1 MHNTDLL
8 ITLLTFVVAS
18 FLLVTNYVK
27 GDQVALLIILV
38 LMTTGVLSIPE
49 ALSGFS
55 NPVVVIITAMF
66 IISEAVVFTGIA
78 QRLGEKIIEHGG
90 TNEAKLMTLLMAASC
105 FVGSFMSS
113 TATVAIFVPVAIAV
127 AHKAHLNHRRL
138 LMPLAVGSLISGMMT
153 LVATSPNIVVN
164 NALSAQGLEKLS
176 FFSFTP
182 IGVSVLIVSIF
193 FMIVIGRRLLD
204 KKMHVPQKIDGRT
217 ISDLIQHYKM
227 QQDIYLLMV
236 PPDSKMADR
245 AFIRLQLRKNYHVKM
260 IGLQT
265 FVKGR
270 REISVVRPE
279 TVIKAGDVLVIV
291 SRPEHIDKFISAFK
305 LQRKAITTDGETLKA
320 FFQVIGAA
328 EVMLTP
334 DSNLIGKSVKEIS
347 FQTLFRCMVLG
358 IRRRG
363 ETITEN
369 ITDLPL
375 QFGDVLLVSGAWVD
389 ILKLKDFRD
398 QYLLL
403 TIPHDLR
410 EVVPGGNKATLA
422 VGVLLVMVLL
432 MVFNILPNVIAIL
445 GAAAALIFFRCV
457 NMDTYYKTIDW
468 KTVFLIAGILPLALA
483 LQKTGAST
491 LVSNFMLQTFGGVH
505 SLVVLAGIF
514 LVTVFTG
521 LFISNTP
528 AAVLVAPV
536 AVDIGVKLNISPQAC
551 AMIVA
556 IACSAAFISPVGSA
570 VNMVVRE
577 PGGYRFRDYMKIGI
591 PLLLFSMCIS
601 ITLVWLLYLN

>member
-1 MHNTDLL
+1 MHNPDLL
-8 ITLLTFVVAS
+8 ITLITFAVAS
-18 FLLVTNYVK
+18 FLLVTNFVK

-55 NPVVVIITAMF
+55 NPVVVIITSMF
-66 IISEAVVFTGIA
+66 IISEAIVYTGIA

-90 TNEAKLMTLLMAASC
+90 TNETKLMTLLMAASC
-105 FVGSFMSS
+105 SVGSFMSS

-127 AHKAHLNHRRL
+127 AHKASLNHRRL
-138 LMPLAVGSLISGMMT
+138 LMPLAVGSLVSGMMT

-182 IGVSVLIVSIF
+182 IGVSVLIVSIL

-204 KKMHVPQKIDGRT
+204 KNIYVPQKIEGRS
-217 ISDLIQHYKM
+217 IRDLIQHYKM
-227 QQDIYLLMV
+227 EHDIYLFLV
-236 PPDSKMADR
+236 PSDSEMADR
-245 AFIRLQLRKNYHVKM
+245 SFIRMQLRKEYHVKM

-270 REISVVRPE
+270 REIRAVRPE
-279 TVIKAGDVLVIV
+279 TVIKAGDVLVVV
-291 SRPEHIDKFISAFK
+291 SRPEHIDNLISAFNLK
-305 LQRKAITTDGETLKA
+305 KMSIPTGGESLKQ
-320 FFQVIGAA
+320 FLQVIGAA

-347 FQTLFRCMVLG
+347 FQSLFRCMVLG
-358 IRRRG
+358 IRRQG

-369 ITDLPL
+369 ITDIPL
-375 QFGDVLLVSGAWVD
+375 QFGDVLLVSGAWDD
-389 ILKLKDFRD
+389 ILKLKNFRD

-403 TIPHDLR
+403 TIPHDFH
-410 EVVPGGNKATLA
+410 EVVPAGKKATITL
-422 VGVLLVMVLL
+422 GVLIMMVIL

-445 GAAAALIFFRCV
+445 GAAAALILFRCV
-457 NMDTYYKTIDW
+457 NMETYYKTIDW

-491 LVSNFMLQTFGGVH
+491 LVSNFMLNAFGGVNP
-505 SLVVLAGIF
+505 LIVLAGIF

-536 AVDIGVKLNISPQAC
+536 AVDIGIKLNISPQAC

-556 IACSAAFISPVGSA
+556 IACSAAFISPVGSP

-577 PGGYRFRDYMKIGI
+577 PGGYRFQDYMKIGI
-591 PLLLFSMCIS
+591 PLLLFSMAIV
-601 ITLVWLLYLN
+601 IFLVWLLYLN